1 MSYNLNTA
9 YVFEEIQVHNSFKA
23 NTYSIIRI
31 TQRNIFP
38 DRADCSNVNT
48 NITHTIELERNDYG
62 RMERRKEKWR
72 EGDNDE
78 EIVLHNNYDNKIK
91 LC

>member
-1 MSYNLNTA
+1 MYLKK
-9 YVFEEIQVHNSFKA
+9 YKYIDSFKA

-48 NITHTIELERNDYG
+48 NITHTIEPERSGYG
-62 RMERRKEKWR
+62 TMDRGEEKWR
-72 EGDNDE
+72 EGDYNE